1 MFLNSKINL
10 LVRNGKESY
19 LIPKDYIGEVPKWV
33 GESWLVSQA
42 IKGGQIAVPSRKT
55 DKALDTSDAKAE
67 AKAEKTD
74 IRKKK

>member
-42 IKGGQIAVPSRKT
+42 IKGGQIAVPTRKT
-55 DKALDTSDAKAE
+55 DKALESADAKAE
-67 AKAEKTD
+67 AKAEKSD

>member
-55 DKALDTSDAKAE
+55 DKALETADAKAE
-67 AKAEKTD
+67 AKAEKSD

>member
-55 DKALDTSDAKAE
+55 DKALETADAKAE

>member
-42 IKGGQIAVPSRKT
+42 IKGGQMAGPSRKT
-55 DKALDTSDAKAE
+55 DKALETADAKAE

>member
-19 LIPKDYIGEVPKWV
+19 LITKDYIGEVPKWV

-42 IKGGQIAVPSRKT
+42 IKGGQIAVPTSKT
-55 DKALDTSDAKAE
+55 DKALEKADAKAE
-67 AKAEKTD
+67 EKADKTD
-74 IRKKK
+74 VRKEK

>member
-55 DKALDTSDAKAE
+55 DKALETADTKAE

>member
-19 LIPKDYIGEVPKWV
+19 LIKKDYIGEVPKWV
-33 GESWLVSQA
+33 GESWLVEQA

-55 DKALDTSDAKAE
+55 DKALETADAKAE